1 MKKSIGVFCCALLF
15 AGCASRH
22 PAASTSDKTKP
33 VSTKPVV
40 TPDFQTVGK
49 VARVNPDGRFV
60 ILTFSPGDL
69 PKPDE
74 RLNIYRKGLKVAEVK
89 MDSKWQDNSNNAAA
103 DILEGDV
110 QVGDEARQ
118 N

>member
-1 MKKSIGVFCCALLF
+1 MRKSIGILCCALLF
-15 AGCASRH
+15 AGCAGH
-22 PAASTSDKTKP
+22 QPASPKPDKTKP
-33 VSTKPVV
+33 ASTKPVV
-40 TPDFQTVGK
+40 TPDFRVAGK
-49 VARVNPDGRFV
+49 VARVNMDGRFV
-60 ILTFSPGDL
+60 ILSFPPGDL

-89 MDSKWQDNSNNAAA
+89 MDSKWQDNYNNAAA
-103 DILEGDV
+103 DILEGEV